1 MRKGNYPDWLPALQK
16 RPAVPDLMNAARIAK
31 HHVHKGGYAPLT
43 PGGHTCHMN
52 TIKVFL
58 SVIAVII
65 SGFVVAVCYRSHTFA
80 SELVVQLLPHACT
93 WFP

>member
-1 MRKGNYPDWLPALQK
+1 MSIGDYPDRLAAVQK
-16 RPAVPDLMNAARIAK
+16 RLAVPVLKDSTRIAQAQ
-31 HHVHKGGYAPLT
+31 VHKGGYAPLT